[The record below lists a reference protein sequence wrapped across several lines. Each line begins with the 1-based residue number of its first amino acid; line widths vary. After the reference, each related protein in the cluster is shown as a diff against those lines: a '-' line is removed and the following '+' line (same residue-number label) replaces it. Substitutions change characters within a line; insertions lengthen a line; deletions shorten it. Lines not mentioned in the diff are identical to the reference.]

1 MGFRMIN
8 IKKVGR
14 NDYIVSNTIKI
25 DKYGWK
31 GDENNKCHTHIAGYN
46 CNRKVALRLRYNV
59 INERIPTLN
68 KFALS
73 YVGKRNY
80 TKYLESH
87 LRVSDNTEYCDK
99 LMATINGKNKQKY
112 YNKKMNVVGW

>member
-1 MGFRMIN
+1 MIN
-8 IKKVGR
+8 VKKVGR

-46 CNRKVALRLRYNV
+46 CNRKVALQLRYNV
-59 INERIPTLN
+59 ENNKMPTLS
-68 KFALS
+68 KFALKF
-73 YVGKRNY
+73 VGKRNY
-80 TKYLESH
+80 IKYLESH

-99 LMATINGKNKQKY
+99 LRATINGKNKQKY